1 MASPFNLVARDRNAW
16 VGYSTAVGIGR
27 GFKTIMSDYSAM
39 RILVLRENW
48 LGCTGLSAFGA
59 YLRMGCQVSSIS
71 DTDYFSSHSGTL
83 FSRAVAKLIRPLG
96 VYEFNQALLKLAL
109 DVKPHLF
116 LAVKGAFIQAQT
128 LRAMR
133 RA

>member
-1 MASPFNLVARDRNAW
+1 MGLGLETVMN
-16 VGYSTAVGIGR
+16 
-27 GFKTIMSDYSAM
+27 DYCDI

-59 YLRMGCQVSSIS
+59 CLRMGCQASSIS
-71 DTDYFSSHSGTL
+71 DEDFFISHSGTF
-83 FSRAVAKLIRPLG
+83 FSRAVAKLIRPLA
-96 VYEFNQALLKLAL
+96 VHEFNQALLKLTL

-128 LRAMR
+128 
-133 RA
+133 